1 MRAHDLYNSDQSNQQ
16 FKFEDCTGDN
26 FFSPESQTQ
35 VVSLYATIVVD
46 YVRQEYPA
54 TCH

>member
-1 MRAHDLYNSDQSNQQ
+1 MFKIGDQSNSQL
-16 FKFEDCTGDN
+16 EDRAADN
-26 FFSPESQTQ
+26 FFSPESQI
-35 VVSLYATIVVD
+35 VSLYATIVVD